1 MATFGLT
8 YLARWQLTDG
18 ETQDATLVPFY
29 VSLLGLSGQLLD
41 AESNFLW

>member
-18 ETQDATLVPFY
+18 EKQDATLVPFY
-29 VSLLGLSGQLLD
+29 VSLLGLSGRLLN